1 MACLSSTS
9 SEGLALPI
17 SFQPA
22 SPSLLRPLP
31 PPLSFSLSLW
41 SSARE
46 HRGPWFA
53 RAEARGGERP
63 GERRRSK
70 QEDEV
75 EVEVEESQSQAR
87 AKAFQISREKKR
99 PSKGAL
105 RWSQE
110 HCTTL
115 VPTPSVTSA
124 ISSRRASG
132 QKQSL
137 ASQSIRQ
144 RGESR
149 RNKKTGERGRKRAKS
164 RCATISFPSLR
175 PLLLLLALQ
184 LQSLELGFIES
195 GQIKGGRERH
205 EKKPGREA
213 RQGRRRQGCCFSRR
227 ALSPHC
233 STPFLSLSL
242 RSLSLSLR
250 QCKKLTCSGPRE
262 SWCAWTWACAWARP
276 SRRAGG
282 RLLRA
287 SPSEPGRQQQQ
298 QRPKS
303 AARRWTSALPR
314 ASGAPPGPPRSRFPQ
329 APRRPPPSRRAWPWF
344 GVLSLA
350 RSLTG
355 ERGTESFFSSC

>member
-1 MACLSSTS
+1 M
-9 SEGLALPI
+9 PI

-149 RNKKTGERGRKRAKS
+149 RNKKAGERGRKRAKS

-184 LQSLELGFIES
+184 LQSLELRFIES

-205 EKKPGREA
+205 EKKPGTEA

-242 RSLSLSLR
+242 RSLSLRSANARNSPAQVRERVGALGHGPAHGLVRADAREAASSGRRRASRGGSSSSSARSQRRDVGRRHCRVRRGRRRGRRGAVSLR
-250 QCKKLTCSGPRE
+250 HRGDR
-262 SWCAWTWACAWARP
+262 
-276 SRRAGG
+276 
-282 RLLRA
+282 RLLEGRGHGLVYSLSRA
-287 SPSEPGRQQQQ
+287 
-298 QRPKS
+298 
-303 AARRWTSALPR
+303 L
-314 ASGAPPGPPRSRFPQ
+314 
-329 APRRPPPSRRAWPWF
+329 
-344 GVLSLA
+344 
-350 RSLTG
+350 
-355 ERGTESFFSSC
+355 